1 MTANQQESVPH
12 YKTSLGSGKHW
23 SLRLRRGLSL
33 QLTDR
38 LGSANVAMV
47 FYNADNFLERYNAPD
62 TLKGQHTFHLTQGHC
77 LYSDMGRVM
86 ASITT
91 DTARGHESICGNSSS
106 GSIET
111 RFGRR
116 NYQADRNE
124 WHQNGQDAFLVE
136 LSKYGLDRADL
147 PSNINWFNR
156 CSIEANGD
164 IALDTQVVETD
175 RTVNLR
181 MDMDCLVV
189 LHTCPHPLLPGSTYP
204 EMQIEIT
211 LADARPFRNDDECMN
226 SCEENR
232 RGFAN
237 NRLYYLGVD
246 LPMERT

>member
-1 MTANQQESVPH
+1 MTANQTVSAPH
-12 YKTSLGSGKHW
+12 YQTSIGVGKHW

-47 FYNADNFLERYNAPD
+47 FYNTDNLLERYNAPD
-62 TLKGQHTFHLTQGHC
+62 TLKCQHTFHLTQGHC

-91 DTARGHESICGNSSS
+91 DTAGGHESICGNSNL

-111 RFGRR
+111 RFGPRS
-116 NYQADRNE
+116 YQEDRNQ
-124 WHQNGQDAFLVE
+124 WRQNGQDAFLVE
-136 LSKYGLDRADL
+136 LAKYGLGRADL
-147 PSNINWFNR
+147 PSNVNWFNR
-156 CSIEANGD
+156 CSIKDNGD
-164 IALDTQVVETD
+164 IALDTQMVKAD

-181 MDMDCLVV
+181 IDMDCLVV
-189 LHTCPHPLLPGSTYP
+189 LHTCPHPLLIGRTYP
-204 EMQIEIT
+204 EMQIDIT
-211 LADARPFRNDDECMN
+211 LADAQPLRDDDECMN

-246 LPMERT
+246 LPMEHA